1 MPPRSNP
8 TARQERLGAE
18 LRKMRERANVTAR
31 SAAALLGSN
40 PMQMS
45 HVEAGRSG
53 ISEDRIRRLAAHCA
67 CDDTAFIDALVAMA
81 GERGK
86 GWWEEYRGA
95 VAPAALDLAEL
106 EQHATHIRTLQV
118 VHVPGLFQTEDHMR
132 AAFRYVS
139 PDWPQPDVDAHVA
152 FRMRRQQII
161 SRESATQFEAVI
173 HEAALRFHVG
183 GRKAI
188 RAQLDRILDLSEL
201 DHVAVQVI
209 PFDSEDFAGA
219 GYSMLYVS
227 GAVPQLDTVQ
237 VDTGHGGVFFDAE
250 ARLNQ
255 YRARYDRTRQSA
267 LSERAS
273 RDLINRINQEL

>member
-106 EQHATHIRTLQV
+106 EQHTRHIRTLQV
-118 VHVPGLFQTEDHMR
+118 VHIPGLFQTEDHMR

-139 PDWPQPDVDAHVA
+139 PDWPQPDLDAHVA
-152 FRMRRQQII
+152 FRSRRQAAITGPG
-161 SRESATQFEAVI
+161 AVQFDAII
-173 HEAALRFHVG
+173 HEAALRIRVG
-183 GRKAI
+183 GRKTT
-188 RAQLDRILDLSEL
+188 RAQLDRILDLSEAP
-201 DHVAVQVI
+201 HVTVRVI
-209 PFDSEDFAGA
+209 PFDTNDFAGA
-219 GYSMLYVS
+219 GHSMLYLS
-227 GAVPQLDTVQ
+227 ESVPQLDTVQ
-237 VDTGHGGVFFDAE
+237 LDTAHGGVFLDAE
-250 ARLNQ
+250 PRLKQ
-255 YRARYDRTRQSA
+255 YRARLDRVEVNA
-267 LSERAS
+267 LPVTTS
-273 RDLINRINQEL
+273 RDFIHRVAQEL